1 MLRNSQHFFNRTNT
15 LSAFLHNILTK
26 AMKNRKFPQYETL
39 SLLLRE
45 APNLSHLYF
54 VSPPS
59 LGDNTRDM

>member
-15 LSAFLHNILTK
+15 LSPFLHNILTK
-26 AMKNRKFPQYETL
+26 AMKNRKSPQYETL

-59 LGDNTRDM
+59 L